1 MYTQIEEILVKDVM
15 MNCDSFP
22 VVNDRELLRETI
34 IEMCNYGIGVIVDL
48 LNIKNQLKGVFTDG
62 DIRRLI
68 LKVQKPIAA
77 LFVDDVNDY
86 CTKVY
91 SSIKPNSS
99 LKSAILLMEELNI
112 WDLPVVDDE
121 KKLKGLLHLHPALK
135 NYLVFN
141 NLLYKNKTS

>member
-1 MYTQIEEILVKDVM
+1 MFTEIDEILVKDVM

-34 IEMCNYGIGVIVDL
+34 IEMCNYGLGVACVV
-48 LNIKNQLKGVFTDG
+48 NKQNQLKGVFTDG

-77 LFVDDVNDY
+77 LFVDDVKDY
-86 CTKVY
+86 CTKIY
-91 SSIKPNSS
+91 SSIKPHNS

-112 WDLPVVDDE
+112 WDLPVVDEE
-121 KKLKGLLHLHPALK
+121 KNLKGLLHLHPAFKKVLGI
-135 NYLVFN
+135 
-141 NLLYKNKTS
+141 

>member
-1 MYTQIEEILVKDVM
+1 
-15 MNCDSFP
+15 
-22 VVNDRELLRETI
+22 
-34 IEMCNYGIGVIVDL
+34 MCNYGIGVACIV
-48 LNIKNQLKGVFTDG
+48 NSKNELKGVFTDG

-91 SSIKPNSS
+91 SSIKPSSS

-121 KKLKGLLHLHPALK
+121 KNLKGLLHLHPALK
-135 NYLVFN
+135 K
-141 NLLYKNKTS
+141 LLGI

>member
-1 MYTQIEEILVKDVM
+1 MIEEILVRDVM

-34 IEMCNYGIGVIVDL
+34 IEMCNYGLGIACIV
-48 LNIKNQLKGVFTDG
+48 NTNNQLKGVFTDG

-68 LKVQKPIAA
+68 LKLQKPIAA

-91 SSIKPNSS
+91 SSIKPDSS
-99 LKSAILLMEELNI
+99 LKSAIVLMEELNI

-121 KKLKGLLHLHPALK
+121 KNLKGLLHLHPALK
-135 NYLVFN
+135 T
-141 NLLYKNKTS
+141 LLGI

>member
-1 MYTQIEEILVKDVM
+1 MFTQIEEVLVEDVM

-34 IEMCNYGIGVIVDL
+34 IEMCNYKLGVACIV
-48 LNIKNQLKGVFTDG
+48 NSNNELKGVFTDG

-77 LFVDDVNDY
+77 LFVDDVRDY
-86 CTKVY
+86 CTKNY
-91 SSIKPNSS
+91 SSIKPDAS

-121 KKLKGLLHLHPALK
+121 NKLKGLLHLHPVLK
-135 NYLVFN
+135 K
-141 NLLYKNKTS
+141 LLSI